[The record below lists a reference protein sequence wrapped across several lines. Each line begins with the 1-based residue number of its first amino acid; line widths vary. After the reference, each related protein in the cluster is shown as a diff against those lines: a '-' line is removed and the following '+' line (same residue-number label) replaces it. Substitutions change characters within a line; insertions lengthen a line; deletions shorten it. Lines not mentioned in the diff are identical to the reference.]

1 MYGMQTPLLT
11 RNIQTTQQLPFVA
24 DVEIVNGTVI
34 VRLIDE
40 LRVVL
45 SDQLTEIKIPEK
57 DFSIG
62 EVITQYAIIV
72 EHLQQQASRASQL
85 LKSVRT
91 Y

>member
-1 MYGMQTPLLT
+1 MQTPLLT
-11 RNIQTTQQLPFVA
+11 RNVQTTQQLPFVA
-24 DVEIVNGTVI
+24 DVVIADGTV
-34 VRLIDE
+34 VVKLVDE

-72 EHLQQQASRASQL
+72 EHLQHQASRAKQL
-85 LKSVRT
+85 LKSVRA